1 MLCFHVEYF
10 LTKSNRT
17 NYEIVRA
24 WILKSNTI
32 MLKKI
37 QLLYNN
43 HAILENARTYLL
55 WDLSWKLKRLNNTS
69 NLNGTP
75 YNALHW
81 ECFEASSNV
90 ATITSQGL
98 CTSSIKMSNS
108 WNAWILGN
116 HIASKQ
122 ILHFSMNMHCLLL
135 GNSDL
140 WTGQNSDCAI
150 RAIYGIRIGPRG
162 SLVLPRSIE
171 DWVYAACLKLWNY
184 QKCFL
189 ICSVSIETWKK

>member
-55 WDLSWKLKRLNNTS
+55 WDLSWKLKRLKNTS
-69 NLNGTP
+69 NLNGTT

-81 ECFEASSNV
+81 ECLEVSSNV
-90 ATITSQGL
+90 ATITSRGL
-98 CTSSIKMSNS
+98 CTSSIKNVKFLECLNS
-108 WNAWILGN
+108 W
-116 HIASKQ
+116 KP
-122 ILHFSMNMHCLLL
+122 HCLET
-135 GNSDL
+135 NSAFLD
-140 WTGQNSDCAI
+140 
-150 RAIYGIRIGPRG
+150 
-162 SLVLPRSIE
+162 E
-171 DWVYAACLKLWNY
+171 YALSFARL
-184 QKCFL
+184 
-189 ICSVSIETWKK
+189 